1 MAVTAGRAG
10 NPTTEQHPTETQSV
24 HSVYDPEPEP
34 SADWGWHGGFPR
46 VGKIAGWLTA
56 IALFAMLIGNHR
68 SHVEDAYLVG
78 IGVVLV
84 VALITSHVKAYRAS
98 RR

>member
-1 MAVTAGRAG
+1 MASTD
-10 NPTTEQHPTETQSV
+10 QHSAKAQSV
-24 HSVYDPEPEP
+24 HSAYDPEPEP

-46 VGKIAGWLTA
+46 AGKAAGWLTA
-56 IALFAMLIGNHR
+56 IAMFAMLIGNHR

-78 IGVVLV
+78 IGSALV
-84 VALITSHVKAYRAS
+84 VALIASHLKDHRAK